1 MSYIKVQLPERYEL
15 KQRIQ
20 SDKDKWIPFYAR
32 HGAYIGSAES
42 VDYLTKEIQKYYD
55 SKKS

>member
-42 VDYLTKEIQKYYD
+42 IDYLKNEIKKYYD
-55 SKKS
+55 SKEN